1 MQTKKPLNHL
11 EPVISVT
18 KRKIEQQQVTGV
30 AMSED
35 MPNNLVYPHQTPGN
49 FPFEQEIVGGKIKR
63 DFSFEVDEEELKWHY
78 DLKDRHVTVLEAGG
92 WQFQLEDGLPNK
104 ILDGQEIFIPKLVWH
119 RVIKGEGNLKV
130 SILEVD

>member
-1 MQTKKPLNHL
+1 
-11 EPVISVT
+11 
-18 KRKIEQQQVTGV
+18 
-30 AMSED
+30 MSED

-49 FPFEQEIVGGKIKR
+49 FPFEQEIVEGKIKR

-78 DLKDRHVTVLEAGG
+78 DLKDRYVTVLKAGG

-104 ILDGQEIFIPKLVWH
+104 IHDGQEIFIPKLVWH